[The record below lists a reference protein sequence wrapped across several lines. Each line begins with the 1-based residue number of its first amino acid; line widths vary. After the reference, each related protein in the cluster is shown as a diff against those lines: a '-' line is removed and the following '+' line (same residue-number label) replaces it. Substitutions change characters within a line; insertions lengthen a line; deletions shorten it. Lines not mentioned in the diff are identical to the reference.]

1 MASSV
6 EIATTPSADTPH
18 TCLFLR
24 NDRTQYIFGRVGEG
38 TQRAF
43 TSRKLPTFGTSNVF
57 LSGHVNWEQN
67 GGLVGYLLTAANSA
81 MASLDAEL
89 ENNERLIKKGKSPK
103 PLSSQALFKVH
114 AADNISHILAASR
127 RFIFRQPLLLKVHEY
142 RQNARDNDPVNIDPD
157 YQDDYIKVWNV
168 PSDGIQATSP
178 LKRSRESSTEPGVQE
193 GSSSPILKAGRVPSD
208 PAFAQFVTES
218 FVFNGV
224 LENSLC
230 LLRTTRGELG
240 PDDVAFVKHES
251 SFTRYI
257 PSDTDSQDM
266 TVWVYPTTKE
276 WKEKEKEG
284 KLPTQYL
291 EHVALPKTSY
301 SQTSMSYIVKTM
313 DRRGKFNVAAAS
325 SYGVEK
331 MDYKRLI
338 AGESVQG
345 KDGQTVTPEM
355 VLGDTMPGKGFIV
368 ADIPGREFVDSF
380 FRRPEWKDTR
390 LMENIFQIYWILGS
404 GLSTDPQV
412 LKFIEDHREFR
423 HIISS
428 PETCPNMITHPGSAE
443 LQMKLHRI
451 DPDRFSI
458 LDYNNRTQATAPS
471 SSTVTYGRTGHN
483 VQLMPKLTVN
493 EKNISPFVDL
503 AGASAEVSAA
513 VLQLAE
519 EGKAK
524 ASDHAFLA
532 QVEETEKDIPSRDT
546 EIICLGTGSSC
557 PSKYRNVCGTLIRV
571 PGIGSYLLDAG
582 EGTNGQIRRLFGD
595 DGARE
600 IMRDLKCV
608 VISHLHADH
617 HLGAVTVIKE
627 WYNQAVRDGN
637 KANLA
642 MVCNGPFRSFLEEV
656 ALVEDFG
663 LHRLFFPSCTA
674 NPGAPDRP
682 LATEEHFQGND
693 CGLKAV
699 KRIPVNHCRRSMA
712 TELEFSSGLRI
723 AWSGDCRPSSDFAQ
737 ACRGTHLL
745 IHECTFDDDMKSHAS
760 AKKHSSLSE
769 ALGVARQMEAR
780 RTLLTHFS
788 QRYVKA
794 KSVSGRLGGGSS
806 EEQAVLM
813 GHDFMRVKL
822 GDFQKAACYMP
833 AIDRL
838 MEDLAS

>member
-1 MASSV
+1 MTSHV

-18 TCLFLR
+18 TCLLLR
-24 NDRTQYIFGRVGEG
+24 NDRTNYIFGRLSEG

-43 TSRKLPTFGTSNVF
+43 TSRKLPVFGTSNIF

-81 MASLDAEL
+81 MAALDAEL
-89 ENNERLIKKGKSPK
+89 ENNERLIQKGKDPK
-103 PLSSQALFKVH
+103 PLSSQTVFNVH

-127 RFIFRQPLLLKVHEY
+127 RFILRQPLKLKVYEGQ
-142 RQNARDNDPVNIDPD
+142 QNARDIDPTNTDPD
-157 YQDDYIKVWNV
+157 YQDEYIKVWRV
-168 PSDGIQATSP
+168 PSDGAQPTSP
-178 LKRSRESSTEPGVQE
+178 LKRSRESSTEPGIQ
-193 GSSSPILKAGRVPSD
+193 GRSPSPIFKEGRVPSD
-208 PAFAQFVTES
+208 PAFARFVTEN

-224 LENSLC
+224 LGNSVC
-230 LLRTTRGELG
+230 LLQTTKGELG
-240 PDDVAFVKHES
+240 PEDVAFVKHES
-251 SFTRYI
+251 SFSRYV
-257 PSDTDSQDM
+257 PSDTDGQDM

-276 WKEKEKEG
+276 WKEKEKAGE
-284 KLPTQYL
+284 LPTQYL
-291 EHVALPKTSY
+291 EHVALPKTGY

-313 DRRGKFNVAAAS
+313 DRRGKFNVAAANS
-325 SYGVEK
+325 FGVEK
-331 MDYKRLI
+331 MDYRRLT
-338 AGESVQG
+338 AGQSVKG

-355 VLGDTMPGKGFIV
+355 VLGDSMPGKGFIV
-368 ADIPGREFVDSF
+368 ADIPGREYLDSF
-380 FRRPEWKDTR
+380 FRRPEWKDTS
-390 LMENIFQIYWILGS
+390 LMANIFQIYWILGS

-412 LKFIEDHREFR
+412 LKFIQDHPEFR

-458 LDYNNRTQATAPS
+458 LDFNNRTQAVAPS
-471 SSTVTYGRTGHN
+471 KSNVTYGRTGHN

-503 AGASAEVSAA
+503 AASAQVSDA

-519 EGKAK
+519 EGRAK
-524 ASDHAFLA
+524 ASDPAFLA
-532 QVEETEKDIPSRDT
+532 QVEEAEKDIPSRDT

-557 PSKYRNVCGTLIRV
+557 PSKYRNVCGSLIRV

-595 DGARE
+595 DGSRE
-600 IMRDLKCV
+600 ILRDLKCI

-617 HLGAVTVIKE
+617 HLGTVTVIKE
-627 WYNQAVRDGN
+627 WYNQAVSDGN
-637 KANLA
+637 KSNLA
-642 MVCNGPFRSFLEEV
+642 IICNGTFRGYLEEV
-656 ALVEDFG
+656 SLVEDFG
-663 LHRLFFPSCTA
+663 FHRLYFPSCTA

-682 LATEEHFQGND
+682 LATEEHFQGNSS
-693 CGLKAV
+693 GLTKV

-737 ACRGTHLL
+737 ACRGVHLL
-745 IHECTFDDDMKSHAS
+745 IHECTFDDDMKPHAV
-760 AKKHSSLSE
+760 AKKHSSLGE
-769 ALGVARQMEAR
+769 ALGVAKEMNAR

-794 KSVSGRLGGGSS
+794 RSVSSKLGSGSQ
-806 EEQAVLM
+806 EQAVLM

-822 GDFQKAACYMP
+822 GDFQKAACFMP